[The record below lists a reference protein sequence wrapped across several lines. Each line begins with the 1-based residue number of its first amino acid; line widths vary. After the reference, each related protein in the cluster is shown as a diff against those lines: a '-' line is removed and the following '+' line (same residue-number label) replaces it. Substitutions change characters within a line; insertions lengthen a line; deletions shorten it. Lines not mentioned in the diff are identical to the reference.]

1 MTKPDPIT
9 MTVNFAD
16 IINRMSDETL
26 AIIAPPI
33 MDDLINNKAQR
44 LAKLADKLSPHI
56 VELLLERVQQYM
68 AEHEDEGTQP

>member
-1 MTKPDPIT
+1 MTKPDWPTI
-9 MTVNFAD
+9 TVNLAD
-16 IINRMSDETL
+16 IIHNMSDETL
-26 AIIAPPI
+26 AIIAPHI

-68 AEHEDEGTQP
+68 AEHEDEETS

>member
-1 MTKPDPIT
+1 MTPPVWPTI
-9 MTVNFAD
+9 TVNLPD
-16 IINRMSDETL
+16 IIANMSDETL
-26 AIIAPPI
+26 AIIAPHI

-44 LAKLADKLSPHI
+44 LAKLSDKLSPHI